1 MGTWVTCPEC
11 FQDLPRKYKSKKERK
26 ELHDAA
32 CSGCKNKDA
41 RKAYEIG
48 VKRGIWLKKWK
59 RAVNSFNKAATEFE
73 KIGDSKSKF
82 TIELMGLLSR
92 LNSDKNEKNTF
103 EVIHNFI
110 SEKYTSFLNQNFYIP
125 EFQLYDPLYYEAK
138 AWREF
143 LEISKIE
150 SVSDK
155 VNQMKK
161 TAQEF
166 FNIEYG
172 PLYFS
177 TYITNTRFTNVE
189 VALNLEAESEQILGS
204 YFASQGDVENAS
216 NHLSNAIIA
225 YLNLEQMT
233 KARQIKKIR
242 QSLRMETAC
251 WICGARSK
259 GHRQTF
265 NFKYTG
271 LSEQH
276 YDRVLGL
283 LKQRQERNPTFYDDT
298 VYTTG
303 RPIAT
308 IQEEDVKEKKNQAG
322 IYLSTCTICQGL
334 IDELAW
340 DVVEEALIPVWK
352 AIHSLEAQI
361 NEIIAA
367 INSIQASLKELYSL
381 AHRH

>member
-26 ELHDAA
+26 ELHIVT
-32 CSGCKNKDA
+32 CNGCKNKDA

-48 VKRGIWLKKWK
+48 VKRGIWLKKWN
-59 RAVNSFNKAATEFE
+59 RAVNAFSKAGTEFE
-73 KIGDSKSKF
+73 KIGDSNSTL

-92 LNSDKNEKNTF
+92 LNADKNEKNTHD
-103 EVIHNFI
+103 VIEKFI
-110 SEKYTSFLNQNFYIP
+110 SEKYNIFLNKDFFIP

-143 LEISKIE
+143 LEIDQYENI
-150 SVSDK
+150 SDK

-177 TYITNTRFTNVE
+177 TYIANKRLTNVE
-189 VALNLEAESEQILGS
+189 VALNMEAESEQILGS
-204 YFASQGDVENAS
+204 YYASQGDIENAS

-225 YLNLEQMT
+225 YLNLEQMA
-233 KARQIKKIR
+233 KAKQLKSIR

-251 WICGARSK
+251 WICGARNR
-259 GHRQTF
+259 GHRQNF

-271 LSEQH
+271 LNEVQ
-276 YDRVLGL
+276 YNRVLGL
-283 LKQRQERNPTFYDDT
+283 LNQRQERNPTFYNDT
-298 VYTTG
+298 IYTTEK
-303 RPIAT
+303 PIAT
-308 IQEEDVKEKKNQAG
+308 IQEKDIKEKKYQQG
-322 IYLSTCTICQGL
+322 IYLSTCTVCQGL
-334 IDELAW
+334 LDELSK
-340 DVVEEALIPVWK
+340 DVVEEALIPVWNS
-352 AIHSLEAQI
+352 IHSLETSV
-361 NEIIAA
+361 NEIISA
-367 INSIQASLKELYSL
+367 INAIQTRLSQLNNL

>member
-26 ELHDAA
+26 ELHNVT
-32 CSGCKNKDA
+32 CNGCKNKDA

-48 VKRGIWLKKWK
+48 VKRGIWLKKWN
-59 RAVNSFNKAATEFE
+59 RAVNAFSKAGTEFE
-73 KIGDSKSKF
+73 KIGDSNSTL

-92 LNSDKNEKNTF
+92 LNADKNEKNTHD
-103 EVIHNFI
+103 VIEKFI
-110 SEKYTSFLNQNFYIP
+110 SEKYNIFLNKDFFIP

-143 LEISKIE
+143 LEIDQYENI
-150 SVSDK
+150 SDK

-177 TYITNTRFTNVE
+177 TYIANKRLTNVE
-189 VALNLEAESEQILGS
+189 VALNMEAESEQILGS
-204 YFASQGDVENAS
+204 YYASQGDIENAS

-225 YLNLEQMT
+225 YLNLEQMA
-233 KARQIKKIR
+233 KAKQLKSIR

-251 WICGARSK
+251 WICGARNR
-259 GHRQTF
+259 GHRQNF

-271 LSEQH
+271 LNEVQ
-276 YDRVLGL
+276 YNRVLGL
-283 LKQRQERNPTFYDDT
+283 LNQRQERNPTFYNDT
-298 VYTTG
+298 IYTTEK
-303 RPIAT
+303 PIAT
-308 IQEEDVKEKKNQAG
+308 IQEKDIKEKKYQQG
-322 IYLSTCTICQGL
+322 IYLSTCTVCQGL
-334 IDELAW
+334 LDELSK
-340 DVVEEALIPVWK
+340 DVVEEALIPVWNS
-352 AIHSLEAQI
+352 IHSLETSV
-361 NEIIAA
+361 NEIISA
-367 INSIQASLKELYSL
+367 INAIQTRLSQLDNL

>member
-11 FQDLPRKYKSKKERK
+11 FQNLPRKYKSKKERK
-26 ELHDAA
+26 ELHNVT
-32 CSGCKNKDA
+32 CNGCKNKDA

-48 VKRGIWLKKWK
+48 VKRGIWLKKWN
-59 RAVNSFNKAATEFE
+59 RAVNAFSKAGTEFE
-73 KIGDSKSKF
+73 KIGDSNSTL

-92 LNSDKNEKNTF
+92 LNADKSEKNTLD
-103 EVIHNFI
+103 VIEKFI
-110 SEKYTSFLNQNFYIP
+110 SEKYNIFLNKDFFIP

-143 LEISKIE
+143 LEIGKYENI
-150 SVSDK
+150 SDK

-177 TYITNTRFTNVE
+177 TYIANKRLTNVE
-189 VALNLEAESEQILGS
+189 VALNMEADSEEILGS
-204 YFASQGDVENAS
+204 YYASQGDIENAS
-216 NHLSNAIIA
+216 NHLSNAIVA
-225 YLNLEQMT
+225 YLNLEQMA
-233 KARQIKKIR
+233 KAKQLKSIR

-251 WICGARSK
+251 WICGARNQ

-271 LSEQH
+271 LNEVQ
-276 YDRVLGL
+276 YNRVLGL
-283 LKQRQERNPTFYDDT
+283 LNQRQERNPTFYNDT
-298 VYTTG
+298 IYTTEK
-303 RPIAT
+303 PIAT
-308 IQEEDVKEKKNQAG
+308 IQEKDIKEKKYQQG
-322 IYLSTCTICQGL
+322 IYLSTCTVCQGL
-334 IDELAW
+334 LDELSK
-340 DVVEEALIPVWK
+340 DVVEEALIPVWNS
-352 AIHSLEAQI
+352 IHSLETSV
-361 NEIIAA
+361 NEIISA
-367 INSIQASLKELYSL
+367 INAIQTKLSELNNL

>member
-26 ELHDAA
+26 ELHNVT
-32 CSGCKNKDA
+32 CNGCKNKDA

-48 VKRGIWLKKWK
+48 VKRGIWLKKWN
-59 RAVNSFNKAATEFE
+59 RAVNAFSKAGTEFE
-73 KIGDSKSKF
+73 KIGDSNSTL

-92 LNSDKNEKNTF
+92 LNADKSEKNTHD
-103 EVIHNFI
+103 VIEKFI
-110 SEKYTSFLNQNFYIP
+110 SEKYNIFLNKDFFIP

-143 LEISKIE
+143 LEIDQYENI
-150 SVSDK
+150 SDK

-177 TYITNTRFTNVE
+177 TYIANKRLTNVE
-189 VALNLEAESEQILGS
+189 VALNMEAESEQILGS
-204 YFASQGDVENAS
+204 YYASQGDIENAS

-225 YLNLEQMT
+225 YLNLEQMA
-233 KARQIKKIR
+233 KAKQLKSIR

-251 WICGARSK
+251 WICGARNR
-259 GHRQTF
+259 GHRQNF

-271 LSEQH
+271 LNEVQ
-276 YDRVLGL
+276 YNRVLGL
-283 LKQRQERNPTFYDDT
+283 LNQRQERNPTFYNDT
-298 VYTTG
+298 IYTTEK
-303 RPIAT
+303 PIAT
-308 IQEEDVKEKKNQAG
+308 IQEKDIKEKKYQQG
-322 IYLSTCTICQGL
+322 IYLSTCTVCQGL
-334 IDELAW
+334 LDELSK
-340 DVVEEALIPVWK
+340 DVVEEALIPVWNS
-352 AIHSLEAQI
+352 IHSLETSV
-361 NEIIAA
+361 NEIISA
-367 INSIQASLKELYSL
+367 INAIQTRLSQLDNF
-381 AHRH
+381 